1 MNIDGSIK
9 TKQGTLR
16 QMNRVIIGANE
27 VGIRYL
33 YNWLMHAVGWGEG
46 QWALATQVKA
56 IRVGVGLIKK
66 YIIPLTFNLMKE
78 NESRSKSEL

>member
-16 QMNRVIIGANE
+16 QMNRVIIGANV

-33 YNWLMHAVGWGEG
+33 YNLLLHVVGWGEG
-46 QWALATQVKA
+46 PWALATQVKA

-78 NESRSKSEL
+78 NESWSKSEL